1 MLPNRRRPRGL
12 LAAIAA
18 LSLAAAGRTGARE
31 QTPPAGGE
39 GPPARRARASIAW
52 LSSPELDLVGEVEA
66 EFPWAIRGPWTLR
79 LSLGTITAIERTA
92 GRATFVVRDLAFSA
106 HAAAERRV
114 RGSYLVSAVA
124 GVQGIENVDRDGGAD
139 VRYLGAAA
147 ESPGFR
153 GMPHRSGAVRRAAP
167 AHWRVLAGVV
177 LADRG
182 IEASGLACG
191 ELLLGRCP
199 ETRPCLRG
207 ALSSAILRSGDSW
220 RSQRR
225 AGIRFDLPA
234 FEAGRFSLFGAHLR
248 SRHPF
253 GLRTSG
259 FLVGV
264 EAEDHPVRPTSGR
277 RSDFFLGR
285 AAVGAG
291 GGREAARLK
300 LLLRSPDWSGPWR
313 ALLDLDT
320 HVLTGRDPGEL
331 YSLVR
336 VGVEKV
342 CDGFRTG
349 VYLFHRS
356 NHRLAEPGDE
366 ITSLNVA
373 EGGIETAGWED
384 RWPAARTEKG
394 ARWDA
399 RLRAGAVLS
408 SAFGERDRWHVLA
421 AGRLLYG
428 IGRRP
433 TPLAEVEIEEGEV
446 GRRLYAVG
454 LVPADGTEL
463 RIEYRSDEQFHG
475 SDRTALLLVAA
486 HAF

>member
-1 MLPNRRRPRGL
+1 MLRHRRLRGL
-12 LAAIAA
+12 FAAIAA
-18 LSLAAAGRTGARE
+18 LSLAATGRTGARAE
-31 QTPPAGGE
+31 TAPDREEDPS
-39 GPPARRARASIAW
+39 RRARARASLAW

-66 EFPWAIRGPWTLR
+66 DVPWARRGSWTLL
-79 LSLGTITAIERTA
+79 LSLGTISAIERTA
-92 GRATFVVRDLAFSA
+92 GRATFVVRDLAFSV

-114 RGSYLVSAVA
+114 RGCCLVSVVA
-124 GVQGIENVDRDGGAD
+124 GVEGIANVDRDGGAD
-139 VRYLGAAA
+139 VRYAGAAA
-147 ESPGFR
+147 ESPGYR
-153 GMPHRSGAVRRAAP
+153 GLHPSPQAGRRGDP
-167 AHWRVLAGVV
+167 ADWRVRAGVV
-177 LADRG
+177 LGDRG
-182 IEASGLACG
+182 IEASGLASG
-191 ELLLGRCP
+191 ELLLGRCL
-199 ETRPCLRG
+199 EARPCLRG
-207 ALSSAILRSGDSW
+207 ALSTAILRSGDSW

-234 FEAGRFSLFGAHLR
+234 FEAGRLSLFGAHLR

-264 EAEDHPVRPTSGR
+264 EAENLLVRPASGR
-277 RSDFFLGR
+277 RSDFLLGR
-285 AAVGAG
+285 AALGAG

-300 LLLRSPDWSGPWR
+300 LLLRSPEWSGPWR

-336 VGVEKV
+336 VGLERVF
-342 CDGFRTG
+342 DGFRTG
-349 VYLFHRS
+349 AYLFHRS

-373 EGGIETAGWED
+373 EAGIETAGWED

-394 ARWDA
+394 ARWDG
-399 RLRAGAVLS
+399 RLRAGGVLS

-428 IGRRP
+428 TGRRP

-463 RIEYRSDEQFHG
+463 RIEYRSDEQFYG
-475 SDRTALLLVAA
+475 SDRTALLLVAT